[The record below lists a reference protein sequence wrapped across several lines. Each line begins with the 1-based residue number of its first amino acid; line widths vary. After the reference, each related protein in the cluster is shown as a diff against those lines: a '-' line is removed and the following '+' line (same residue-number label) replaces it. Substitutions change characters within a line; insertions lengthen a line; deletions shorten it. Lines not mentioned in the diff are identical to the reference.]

1 MKPERTQSPL
11 SLRASRFVEAAEED
25 LSPLAGTHIFEA
37 ARRDR
42 LAKLGIADQTY
53 VDWLRR
59 LLPHMLEAYAAE
71 PSPRILDFG
80 CGTGELTVLMNA
92 LGYRAYGI
100 DVHRRHL
107 ALAQLLAE
115 ENDLPG
121 GTFVRTG
128 GPGLPF
134 ADDSFDLINLHVVVE
149 HLSNPVLDIILPE
162 LARVCRGAVFI
173 TVPNRLQLVDDHTGL
188 RFVPWMP
195 RPVAEA
201 YVRLRGSR
209 YVYGISRDG
218 SWDVWYRSF
227 TQIRR
232 LFERAG
238 FRLEVPPDAVI
249 FPPADSP
256 AQRPLSTY
264 HEVSPSRLKRLVW
277 RGIGAGIGWTTP
289 RDAPSQALYPYLNL
303 VFVPGRAR

>member
-1 MKPERTQSPL
+1 MTTL
-11 SLRASRFVEAAEED
+11 HATRFIEAAKED
-25 LSPLAGTHIFEA
+25 LSALAGTHIFEA
-37 ARRDR
+37 AQRDR
-42 LAKLGIADQTY
+42 LAKLGIADQSY
-53 VDWLRR
+53 VDWLRL
-59 LLPHMLEAYAAE
+59 LLPYMLETYATG

-100 DVHRRHL
+100 DVHQEHL
-107 ALAQLLAE
+107 ALAQMLAR
-115 ENDLPG
+115 ENDLG

-128 GPGLPF
+128 GPALPF

-149 HLSNPVLDIILPE
+149 HLSNPVLDMILPE

-173 TVPNRLQLVDDHTGL
+173 TVPNRLQLIDDHTGL

-227 TQIRR
+227 AQIRER
-232 LFERAG
+232 FARAG
-238 FRLEVPPDAVI
+238 FRLDVPPDAVI

-256 AQRPLSTY
+256 AQRPVSTY
-264 HEVSPSRLKRLVW
+264 HEISPSRLKRLVW
-277 RGIGAGIGWTTP
+277 RGIAAGIAWTTP
-289 RDAPSQALYPYLNL
+289 RDAPAQALYPYLNL
-303 VFVPGRAR
+303 VFVPHKTS